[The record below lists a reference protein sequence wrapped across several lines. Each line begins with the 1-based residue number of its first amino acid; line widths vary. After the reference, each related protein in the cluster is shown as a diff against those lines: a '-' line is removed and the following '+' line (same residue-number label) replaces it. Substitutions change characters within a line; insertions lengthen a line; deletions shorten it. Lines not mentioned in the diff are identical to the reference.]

1 VPGLDLQPDHLQV
14 VTQRLRAQKPDSW
27 QPSWDRRGP
36 SSDVSDR
43 SGRRS
48 LAALC
53 KIPTKSPQPARKAA
67 RPAGRA
73 KGRPGCTS
81 GFLRTGPAARQP
93 GGGGE
98 VIELE
103 YGITVYPARE
113 GKRPLAYGGE
123 GCWRCEL
130 WLARRPSSS
139 V

>member
-1 VPGLDLQPDHLQV
+1 VTGRAAEVSQHFARSPQSPHNRPARPPAPPD
-14 VTQRLRAQKPDSW
+14 
-27 QPSWDRRGP
+27 
-36 SSDVSDR
+36 
-43 SGRRS
+43 GRR
-48 LAALC
+48 
-53 KIPTKSPQPARKAA
+53 
-67 RPAGRA
+67 AGRA
-73 KGRPGCTS
+73 APPGPCERDRPRGN
-81 GFLRTGPAARQP
+81 P

-123 GCWRCEL
+123 RCWRCEL